1 MADTSDKNVLEK
13 IIELEKLTDPP
24 AGGEEFGFRVW
35 NQPKPD
41 GRLFG
46 GQVLAQC
53 VMAASATVDDDR
65 PIHSFHGYFLR
76 AGAVD
81 EETTIGV
88 EDLRDG
94 GSFSARRVQAYQK
107 GMPILSGISSFQKVQ
122 PGLEHREPMPQ
133 ALPHPEALPSLEK
146 ILGKLD
152 ITRFTRAER
161 MREWLMQRP
170 FDIRPISPDIHAGF
184 LGSPEPINRFWARLK
199 EPFTGIDSR
208 AATAAILAYASDFA
222 MLEPSL
228 RVHGLTWAD
237 PRLRIASLDHA
248 IWWHSHVDVT
258 GWLLFDMSSPS
269 SDGGRGLGIGRIY
282 NQQGELAASVAQQG
296 MVRLKES

>member
-1 MADTSDKNVLEK
+1 MVEHSEESVLEK
-13 IIELEKLTDPP
+13 VLKLEKLDEAP
-24 AGGEEFGFRVW
+24 AGGEEFGFRAW

-41 GRLFG
+41 GRVFG

-53 VMAASATVDDDR
+53 VAAASATVDAER

-76 AGAVD
+76 AGDVR

-94 GSFSARRVQAYQK
+94 GSFSSRRVQAYQK
-107 GMPILSGISSFQKVQ
+107 GLPILSGISSFQKVQ

-133 ALPHPEALPSLEK
+133 ALPDPESLPRLEELLQK
-146 ILGKLD
+146 ID
-152 ITRFTRAER
+152 VSQFTRAEQ

-170 FDIRPISPDIHAGF
+170 FDIRPVSPDLHGGF
-184 LGSPEPINRFWARLK
+184 TGTPEPINRFWAKLNR
-199 EPFTGIDSR
+199 PFDGVQNR
-208 AATAAILAYASDFA
+208 AETAAVLAYASDFA
-222 MLEPSL
+222 MLEPTL
-228 RVHGLTWAD
+228 RAHGLAWSD

-248 IWWHSHVDVT
+248 MWWHGDVDIT

-282 NQQGELAASVAQQG
+282 TQSGELAATVAQQG